1 MNNFDVAKWNKQRY
15 LAEANLLESKAQEAA
30 TAIDKILDEIDPPGI
45 LPEDLGEA
53 IAIIVKKGYQA
64 ELQEK
69 FMDALH
75 KKLGYPKDLNEAKDE
90 SYMISKSGS
99 KSYPHYVL
107 EKPDGSKQIDM
118 MFDSP
123 EEAKKYA
130 DKNNIRVSS
139 KTGYNMNEAKEDK
152 EITGLPGTVTIGGG
166 KSGILIPTNQG
177 DYIYYVTDN
186 EYNAFINAGGNAQK
200 LMATIFLKSGKA
212 KPYKP
217 KYNPMASLGGGK
229 GYHIDEAKDDFYPD
243 SPEALRQA
251 IQTAK
256 EILEKNK
263 DNIKII
269 ADKYEGQPGKS
280 REMMDELDALIDV
293 DLEGIAFQE
302 YVSNKVKGVLG
313 KALFRY
319 YASQN
324 PELSKMMR

>member
-1 MNNFDVAKWNKQRY
+1 MSQFDVTKWNKQRY

-30 TAIDKILDEIDPPGI
+30 TAIDKILDEVDPSGI

-139 KTGYNMNEAKEDK
+139 KTGYNMNEAK
-152 EITGLPGTVTIGGG
+152 
-166 KSGILIPTNQG
+166 
-177 DYIYYVTDN
+177 
-186 EYNAFINAGGNAQK
+186 
-200 LMATIFLKSGKA
+200 
-212 KPYKP
+212 
-217 KYNPMASLGGGK
+217 
-229 GYHIDEAKDDFYPD
+229 DDFYPD

-251 IQTAK
+251 TQTAK
-256 EILEKNK
+256 DILDKYK
-263 DNIKII
+263 DTIKKI
-269 ADKYEGQPGKS
+269 ADKYEGQPNKS
-280 REMMDELDALIDV
+280 RQMMDELNDLLDA
-293 DLEGIAFQE
+293 DLKGIPFE
-302 YVSNKVKGVLG
+302 DYVSNKVRGVLG

-319 YASQN
+319 YASKN
-324 PELSKMMR
+324 PELSKLMK